1 MAQICDRQISAT
13 FLRPTPF
20 IQKGAL
26 DSMNAKSVVC
36 AGVCTIQR
44 PEMLA
49 KCLRSLA
56 AQKDLDGLDFK
67 ILVVD
72 NDATPSSAQVVEA
85 VASSCPFPI
94 HYYHE
99 PRRGIPM
106 ARNRVLESAS
116 AIGADW
122 LAFFDDDQRAFPD
135 TVEKLLFVAKR
146 DNADAVAAGKI
157 YAVPEPQ
164 PFWFVDNPDRKP
176 APPRSDETADGPI
189 DSRRK
194 KEVATNGVLFSSR
207 LFRADGMALRF
218 DERLALGGLEDGD
231 FSERACRQGALLV
244 DTRLAEVSEERHPS
258 RFTYWRQVQSS
269 LARGGAYVA
278 RYRLTNSYPRAAARY
293 SVASVLRTMRGLGQ
307 LAIAPI
313 FIPFSMQRS
322 KFTALEGGRN
332 LFTAAGMVGAL
343 FSLQHEFYRKI
354 DGC

>member
-1 MAQICDRQISAT
+1 MASFNLVRMAQSCDRQISAT
-13 FLRPTPF
+13 FLLLTPF

-56 AQKDLDGLDFK
+56 AQKNLGDFDFSV
-67 ILVVD
+67 LVVD
-72 NDATPSSAQVVEA
+72 NDATPSSARVVEA

-94 HYYHE
+94 YYYHE

-157 YAVPEPQ
+157 FAIPEPQ
-164 PFWFVDNPDRKP
+164 PFWLVAPLAVRKEPPASRTRWAASNPRRAGSRP
-176 APPRSDETADGPI
+176 APQ
-189 DSRRK
+189 
-194 KEVATNGVLFSSR
+194 F
-207 LFRADGMALRF
+207 
-218 DERLALGGLEDGD
+218 
-231 FSERACRQGALLV
+231 
-244 DTRLAEVSEERHPS
+244 
-258 RFTYWRQVQSS
+258 
-269 LARGGAYVA
+269 
-278 RYRLTNSYPRAAARY
+278 
-293 SVASVLRTMRGLGQ
+293 
-307 LAIAPI
+307 AP
-313 FIPFSMQRS
+313 PP
-322 KFTALEGGRN
+322 T
-332 LFTAAGMVGAL
+332 
-343 FSLQHEFYRKI
+343 
-354 DGC
+354 